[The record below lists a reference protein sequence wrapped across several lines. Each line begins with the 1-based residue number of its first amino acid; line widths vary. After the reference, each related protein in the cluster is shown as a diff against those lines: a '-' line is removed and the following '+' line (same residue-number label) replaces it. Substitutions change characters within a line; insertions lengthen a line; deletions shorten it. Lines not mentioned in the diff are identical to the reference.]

1 MSLRRFY
8 GFTGQISAK
17 RLGNILFIVNVLAY
31 TWLVICYAFV
41 GIRNALIKF
50 HIIKKD
56 LPKEETEHI
65 PTYEEWLQEID
76 EALAKEEIK
85 KRRHKHGKRN

>member
-17 RLGNILFIVNVLAY
+17 RLGTILFIVNILAY
-31 TWLVICYAFV
+31 TWLIICYTFV

-50 HIIKKD
+50 HIIKED
-56 LPKEETEHI
+56 SPKEETEHI
-65 PTYEEWLQEID
+65 PTYEEWLQV
-76 EALAKEEIK
+76 LNN
-85 KRRHKHGKRN
+85 HLLPY